1 MSTMSDRVFKAVVND
16 SKTKMERENAK
27 GDKRTYS
34 PSYQTEVSGNNY
46 NALLGKK
53 IGDDVS
59 GINIHDDMNGYTL
72 RITGGSDK
80 TGTPMRPDLHGAGV
94 NAVLVGPGTGYKG
107 KRYVRKNGKVYR
119 YKYDGIRRRRNLRGN
134 TISVDTRQINLT
146 VVEKGARSL
155 GDIFGAGESSD
166 E

>member
-1 MSTMSDRVFKAVVND
+1 MSDRVFKAVVND

-59 GINIHDDMNGYTL
+59 GINIHDDMNGH
-72 RITGGSDK
+72 
-80 TGTPMRPDLHGAGV
+80 HGC
-94 NAVLVGPGTGYKG
+94 
-107 KRYVRKNGKVYR
+107 
-119 YKYDGIRRRRNLRGN
+119 
-134 TISVDTRQINLT
+134 
-146 VVEKGARSL
+146 
-155 GDIFGAGESSD
+155 
-166 E
+166 